1 MKRSVTYWQAA
12 VLFLVFTLVIA
23 VYFFLGWLWSRTH
36 AGRQGAAADRTPAS
50 KAPVQITDPL
60 DGAVLQRSVEV
71 TVGSALLE
79 PGFLEAEFVVDG
91 RLVATKV
98 NPQPQTVPWTVQ
110 WLWDSA
116 DEGTHTLA
124 LRARRANGEVETS
137 PLVSVVV
144 VPIGRLVFVSNR
156 DGVYAIYSMRT
167 DGRQIERL
175 TSGPGDAR
183 QPAVGKDGQLAYVT
197 KTGNGQS
204 TIRRMAQGNS
214 TGENWLA
221 GAEPAWAPDGL
232 VLAYSSIVGGVS
244 QISVVAASGGPP
256 SQVTDEEIYAGQPA
270 WSPDGTRLAYV
281 AERDG
286 NLDIWVLFVDGSGAY
301 RLTDSP
307 AKDWAPAWS
316 PDGSQLAFVSDRGGS
331 HQIYAMQADGSRP
344 RLLSDSPLGAE
355 GPVWSP
361 DGFWLAFVAY
371 TGEASGIRGREI
383 HLMRSDGQS
392 QVRLTFNDADDTEIE
407 WPVLAE

>member
-1 MKRSVTYWQAA
+1 MKRSVTHWQAT
-12 VLFLVFTLVIA
+12 VLFLLFTVVIA
-23 VYFFLGWLWSRTH
+23 VYFLLGWLWSRTH
-36 AGRQGAAADRTPAS
+36 AGRQRAAAGRSPAS
-50 KAPVQITDPL
+50 EAPVQITDPL
-60 DGAVLQRSVEV
+60 DGAVLQRSAEV

-79 PGFLEAEFVVDG
+79 PGFSEAEFVVDG
-91 RLVATKV
+91 RPVAIKV

-116 DEGTHTLA
+116 DVGTHTLA
-124 LRARRANGEVETS
+124 LRARRANGEVENS

-156 DGVYAIYSMRT
+156 DGAYALYSMRT
-167 DGRQIERL
+167 DGRQIVKL
-175 TSGPGDAR
+175 TSGLGDAR
-183 QPAVGKDGQLAYVT
+183 QPAVGKDGLLAYVT
-197 KTGNGQS
+197 KTVNGQS
-204 TIRRMAQGNS
+204 TIRQMARGDS

-244 QISVVAASGGPP
+244 QISVVAASGDPP
-256 SQVTDEEIYAGQPA
+256 LQVTDEEIYAGQPA

-331 HQIYAMQADGSRP
+331 HQIYAMRADGSRP

-355 GPVWSP
+355 GPAWSP
-361 DGFWLAFVAY
+361 DGSWLAFVAY
-371 TGEASGIRGREI
+371 TGETSGIRGREI
-383 HLMRSDGQS
+383 HLMRSDGQN

-407 WPVLAE
+407 WPVPAE